1 MAKLRSYLSTKMS
14 TLQFILVNHM
24 PKVKETKEGYCRA
37 TNFNITKSGSVCI
50 QCILKRII
58 LQVFH
63 FTSSIL
69 NTQFKVT

>member
-50 QCILKRII
+50 QCILEKNNI
-58 LQVFH
+58 
-63 FTSSIL
+63 TSFS
-69 NTQFKVT
+69 FY